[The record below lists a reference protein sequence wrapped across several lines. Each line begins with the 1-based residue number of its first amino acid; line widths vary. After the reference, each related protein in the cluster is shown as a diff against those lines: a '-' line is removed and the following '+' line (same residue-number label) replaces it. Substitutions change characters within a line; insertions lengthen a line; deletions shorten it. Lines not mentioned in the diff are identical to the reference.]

1 MKFKIGFSAESEAER
16 EENRIIRET
25 ETAPEP
31 KKSVVEVYFSDRDR
45 AYAYY
50 NDRFDL
56 KKGDLVYVDGKLEG
70 LLGRVTEVNYNFKIN
85 LSYYKRVISFVDTK
99 VNGRFFVENSKLVS
113 FDPLSLPSKK
123 VKNWFFPPKSDEDD
137 FVSGYDDCKIYINE
151 FETAGFSSEVC
162 SSGVLCFAQNR
173 VVYLSVENGRGYAIV
188 KGYHT
193 YEVEFEYEDGNI
205 GNLTCSCFCAGKCK
219 HEFAVL
225 LLLRELV
232 KIIEKRYKNEFE
244 KTGFFAAIDKNEML
258 KFTLC
263 GNDKNSIVFNS

>member
-1 MKFKIGFSAESEAER
+1 MKFKIGFSAESEAEK
-16 EENRIIRET
+16 EENKIIC

-31 KKSVVEVYFSDRDR
+31 KRSVVEVYFPDRDR

-56 KKGDLVYVDGKLEG
+56 KEGDLVYVDGKLEG

-85 LSYYKRVISFVDTK
+85 LSYYKRVISLVDTK
-99 VNGRFFVENSKLVS
+99 INGRVFVENSKFVS
-113 FDPLSLPSKK
+113 FDPRSLPSNK
-123 VKNWFFPPKSDEDD
+123 VKYWFLPPQNDEDD
-137 FVSGYDDCKIYINE
+137 FVSGYDDFKININE
-151 FETAGFSSEVC
+151 FETAGFSSEVRN
-162 SSGVLCFAQNR
+162 SGILCFAQNR
-173 VVYLSVENGRGYAIV
+173 VIYLSVENGRGYAIV

-193 YEVEFEYEDGNI
+193 YEVEFEYEEGNI

-225 LLLRELV
+225 LQLRELV
-232 KIIEKRYKNEFE
+232 EIIEKRYKKEFE

-258 KFTLC
+258 NLTLC